1 MMAQESIRA
10 LQSEFTGD
18 VGGTCFTTG
27 LLQAASEKL
36 GRSISPDNQDTDPL
50 NYKQIA
56 LRT

>member
-36 GRSISPDNQDTDPL
+36 GRSISPDNQDRSCE
-50 NYKQIA
+50 Q
-56 LRT
+56 